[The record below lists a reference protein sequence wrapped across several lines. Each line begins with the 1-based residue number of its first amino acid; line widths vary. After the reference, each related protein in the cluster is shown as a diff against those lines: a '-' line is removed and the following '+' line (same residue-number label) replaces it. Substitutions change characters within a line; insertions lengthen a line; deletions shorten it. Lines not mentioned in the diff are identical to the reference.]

1 MGLEYTHPMTRRRR
15 VATGLA
21 ALLAVLL
28 AVTLVL
34 FIANNVQTEIN
45 LSPTEASAEATLGE
59 LSCRKTLSRSFPF
72 FELTCTEVEA
82 QKKLEP

>member
-1 MGLEYTHPMTRRRR
+1 MGLEYTHAMTRRRR
-15 VATGLA
+15 VTIGLA
-21 ALLAVLL
+21 ALLAVWF
-28 AVTLVL
+28 AVTLGW
-34 FIANNVQTEIN
+34 FIANNVQTEVS

-72 FELTCTEVEA
+72 FELACTEAEA